1 MMDTLAS
8 KEVVD
13 HILEHHGVKG
23 MKWGVRRAERSSDS
37 GGSSKSKTSSTISVK
52 TGTSPRGH
60 AVIKTQGGKRL
71 PAHPDAVAA
80 KRVEQQLKSSGHHSL
95 SNDQLQTYANR
106 KELENRAA
114 RVTPPSDLKRVV
126 KGAKHVS
133 SFLRSPEGRTTVNLA
148 KKGVKS
154 KPVKRHLARL
164 GIAGVASIA

>member
-13 HILEHHGVKG
+13 HILEHHGIKG
-23 MKWGVRRAERSSDS
+23 MKWGVRTAERSS
-37 GGSSKSKTSSTISVK
+37 GGSGKSKTSSEISVK

-95 SNDQLQTYANR
+95 SNEQLQTYANR

-164 GIAGVASIA
+164 GIAGVAALA

>member
-1 MMDTLAS
+1 MDTLAS

-13 HILEHHGVKG
+13 HILEHHGIKG
-23 MKWGVRRAERSSDS
+23 MKWGVRTAERSSSS
-37 GGSSKSKTSSTISVK
+37 GGSGKSKTSSEISVK

-95 SNDQLQTYANR
+95 SNEQLQTYANR
-106 KELENRAA
+106 KELENRVS
-114 RVTPPSDLKRVV
+114 RVTPPSDIKRVM

-133 SFLRSPEGRTTVNLA
+133 SFLRSPEGRTTVALA

-154 KPVKRHLARL
+154 KPVKRHLVKL
-164 GIAGVASIA
+164 GIAGAAALA